1 MASKRPRLPIVVALW
16 STGVCSDSLMAQGTD
31 GSIHCSIPPHCLTF
45 HLPSNRIALVLNS
58 AGGSMASPSKRQEYS
73 AEEWQ
78 TRIDLAAAYRLTDH
92 FNMADLLYNHITC
105 RVPGTDDQFLINEFG
120 LGYNEITA
128 SNLVKIDLEGNVIDK
143 GEHRINLPGYV
154 IHSAVHAAR
163 HDVTSVMHTHTFYG
177 MVVSA
182 LEEGL
187 IPLQQETYRFHS
199 RVAYHD
205 FEGQAVHTSERE
217 RLVTDLGDK
226 DAMILKN
233 HGLLT
238 LGRSVAEAW
247 VAMWELE
254 KACRIQVA
262 AQSTGQVIHQAPPQV
277 MENASSAR
285 FVRYDSIEWP
295 WLLRTLDTKDPS
307 YKN

>member
-1 MASKRPRLPIVVALW
+1 MGSRPMKR
-16 STGVCSDSLMAQGTD
+16 TYSDD
-31 GSIHCSIPPHCLTF
+31 
-45 HLPSNRIALVLNS
+45 
-58 AGGSMASPSKRQEYS
+58 
-73 AEEWQ
+73 EW
-78 TRIDLAAAYRLTDH
+78 RARVDLAAAYRLTDH
-92 FNMADLLYNHITC
+92 FDMTDLLYNHITC

-120 LGYNEITA
+120 LGYDEITA
-128 SNLVKIDLEGNVIDK
+128 SNLVKIDIEGNVVEEGD
-143 GEHRINLPGYV
+143 HRINFPGYV

-163 HDVTSVMHTHTFYG
+163 HDAVSVMHAHTFYG

-187 IPLQQETYRFHS
+187 IPLQQETYQFYN

-205 FEGQAVHTSERE
+205 FEGQSVHTSERE

-247 VAMWELE
+247 VSMWQLE
-254 KACRIQVA
+254 KACKVQVI
-262 AQSTGQVIHQAPPQV
+262 AQSTGQVIHQVPPQV
-277 MENASSAR
+277 MEKASSAR
-285 FVRYDSIEWP
+285 FHRYEAIEWP
-295 WLLRTLDTKDPS
+295 WLLRKLDAKDPS
-307 YKN
+307 YRS